1 MDTQHHNF
9 IQVKSAL
16 DWDAYFMLQAMMAS
30 FKSKDP
36 HTKVGCV
43 IVDKNNHHLSMG
55 YNGMIAGID
64 ENRLPWGNDRSAPL
78 EYQKYP
84 YIVHAE
90 ANALSHAKCSLQGAR
105 LYVTL
110 FPCHECAKLLA
121 IQKITEVIYLSD
133 KYRDSEDNSISRR
146 IFDLT
151 GVAYRK
157 LAIDR
162 KLIEKLGDYLTE
174 MLAT

>member
-1 MDTQHHNF
+1 MHTQHPNF
-9 IQVKSAL
+9 IKVKSAL
-16 DWDAYFMLQAMMAS
+16 AWDEYFMLQAMMAS
-30 FKSKDP
+30 FRSKDP

-43 IVDKNNHHLSMG
+43 IVDRNNHHLSMG

-64 ENRLPWGNDRSAPL
+64 ENQLPWGNDRSAPL

-90 ANALSHAKCSLQGAR
+90 ANAISHAKCSLERAR

-121 IQKITEVIYLSD
+121 GKKIAEVVYLSD
-133 KYRDSEDNSISRR
+133 KYHDTEDARISRR
-146 IFDLT
+146 MFDLT
-151 GVAYRK
+151 GIQCRQLDVAPR
-157 LAIDR
+157 LVNE
-162 KLIEKLGDYLTE
+162 LSDYLVG
-174 MLAT
+174 LLPG